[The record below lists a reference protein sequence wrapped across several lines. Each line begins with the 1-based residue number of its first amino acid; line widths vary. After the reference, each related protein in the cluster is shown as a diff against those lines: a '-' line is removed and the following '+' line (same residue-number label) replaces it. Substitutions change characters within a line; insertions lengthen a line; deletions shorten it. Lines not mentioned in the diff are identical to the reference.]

1 MEQGFP
7 EEFAVAVA
15 ECIRQ
20 HRFQAHDPP
29 ARLEAKLPFDADKTE
44 VTGAMALPAPYEV
57 AEPLYARSL
66 ECRISAGSGDPTPS
80 FFRGITNLEGLYER
94 VFIECGAQIARAR
107 QAATVTCYQSM
118 PAKVRASQ

>member
-7 EEFAVAVA
+7 EEFVVAVA

-29 ARLEAKLPFDADKTE
+29 ARLEAKLPFGADKTE

-66 ECRISAGSGDPTPS
+66 EGRISAGSGDPTPS
-80 FFRGITNLEGLYER
+80 FFQGYNKSRG
-94 VFIECGAQIARAR
+94 A
-107 QAATVTCYQSM
+107 
-118 PAKVRASQ
+118 VRACFHRVWGANR